1 MNLKRE
7 ECFEIISTGDKED
20 IIKIGKTIEKKH
32 NITVVR
38 LENILLPIKALDV
51 KNVEF
56 CLGDVFATEC
66 KVSVDGSEGYM
77 LVIGD
82 DKDKA
87 YYGAIID
94 GSFELLS
101 ESEKKWLFDELIK
114 IKHKSMRKIAEKM
127 AKISDTKVEYEIID

>member
-51 KNVEF
+51 KNFEF

-114 IKHKSMRKIAEKM
+114 IKHKSMRKIAEEM
-127 AKISDTKVEYEIID
+127 AKISNTKVEYEIID